1 MTLQRRRLLHLA
13 GLAGASALASLG
25 GCASAP
31 TAPADAPVGWA
42 GVGLTTGGAAA
53 LPAHVFDVH
62 DRAGLDRALA
72 LGDTP
77 KIIRLHACIDLCPGG
92 VEAFR
97 DPAFSFDAFDRA
109 YDPATWGRDD
119 PAGPLEDA
127 RKRSAR
133 RQAAVSTVR
142 LPSNTT
148 LVGATPGAGFQHGML
163 LLERVSNIVLRD
175 LRFSDAYD
183 LFPAWEPRDN
193 GHGEWNSEYDAVSLR
208 TAERVWVDHCHFDD
222 GQRPDRL
229 EPIRLGQ
236 RVQHHDGLLDI
247 TNQSD
252 LVTVSWCAFRSHDK
266 TMLIG
271 SSDGKT
277 ADDGK
282 LRVTL
287 HHNHFHA
294 CKERTPR
301 VRFGRVH
308 VACNLFSADRPEEF
322 AYSLGVGMRSRLVS
336 DANAWEL
343 PAGIGPEQLIRRLK
357 GNAFIDRGSRLNGQ
371 PVDLLA
377 AWQAAH
383 PGETLSND
391 VGWRPEDAY
400 DTTALQPAEP
410 NRLAEQIRA
419 GAGPRRG

>member
-1 MTLQRRRLLHLA
+1 MSLNRRHVI
-13 GLAGASALASLG
+13 ALTALPVIS
-25 GCASAP
+25 GCASTAAP
-31 TAPADAPVGWA
+31 IAAPNELPLGWA
-42 GVGLTTGGAAA
+42 SVGKTTGGAGAR
-53 LPAHVFDVH
+53 PEHIVDVH
-62 DRAGLDRALA
+62 DRAGLDAALR

-77 KIIRLHACIDLCPGG
+77 KIIRLHRFIDLCPGG

-119 PAGPLEDA
+119 PTGPLEDA
-127 RKRSAR
+127 RKRSAK
-133 RQAAVSTVR
+133 RQAAVSVVR

-148 LVGATPGAGFQHGML
+148 LVGAAPGAGFQHGMVL
-163 LLERVSNIVLRD
+163 LDKVQNVIVRD

-183 LFPAWEPRDN
+183 HFPEWQPRDN
-193 GHGEWNSEYDAVSLR
+193 GHGEWNSEYDNLSLR

-222 GQRPDRL
+222 GSRPDRL

-252 LVTVSWCAFRSHDK
+252 LVTVSWCRFQAHDK

-277 ADDGK
+277 SDAGK

-308 VACNLFSADRPEEF
+308 VVANLFSADRREEF
-322 AYSLGVGMRSRLVS
+322 AYSLGVGIQSRLVS
-336 DANAWEL
+336 ESNRWEL
-343 PAGIGPEQLIRRLK
+343 PAGIGAGQLIRRLK
-357 GNAFIDRGSRLNGQ
+357 GDAFFDRGSRLNGQ

-377 AWQAAH
+377 AWHAAH
-383 PGETLSND
+383 PGETLSAD

-400 DTTALQPAEP
+400 DTAGLRPADP
-410 NRLAEQIRA
+410 DRLAERIRA
-419 GAGPRRG
+419 DAGPRRS

>member
-1 MTLQRRRLLHLA
+1 MTLQRRQLLALAGMA
-13 GLAGASALASLG
+13 GLAG
-25 GCASAP
+25 CASPPPAAP
-31 TAPADAPVGWA
+31 ETPLGWA
-42 GVGLTTGGAAA
+42 GVGATTGGAGAK
-53 LPAHVFDVH
+53 PEHVFDVH

-72 LGDTP
+72 LGDAP
-77 KIIRLHACIDLCPGG
+77 KVIRLHKLIDLCPGG

-119 PAGPLEDA
+119 PTGPLEDA

-148 LVGATPGAGFQHGML
+148 LVGATPGAGFEHGMV
-163 LLERVSNIVLRD
+163 LLEKVSNIVIRD

-222 GQRPDRL
+222 GKHPDKL

-247 TNQSD
+247 TNGSD
-252 LVTVSWCAFRSHDK
+252 LVTVSWCRFQSHDK

-271 SSDGKT
+271 SSDSKT
-277 ADDGK
+277 SDDGK

-308 VACNLFSADRPEEF
+308 VANNLFSADRAEEF
-322 AYSLGVGMRSRLVS
+322 AYSLGVGIQSRLVS
-336 DANAWEL
+336 DGNVWQL
-343 PAGIGPEQLIRRLK
+343 PSGIGADRLIRRLK
-357 GNAFIDRGSRLNGQ
+357 GSAFLDRGSRLNGQ
-371 PVDLLA
+371 PVNVLA
-377 AWQAAH
+377 AWQATH
-383 PGETLSND
+383 PGETLSAD
-391 VGWRPEDAY
+391 IGWRPEDTY
-400 DTTALQPAEP
+400 DTAALRAQASEH
-410 NRLAEQIRA
+410 LAEQIRA
-419 GAGPRRG
+419 GAGPRRA